1 MIMKFIFIDLVE
13 QAEQAKKVYLLGFD
27 LSIFGQPLN
36 NIYKGTQN
44 YLPANAIG
52 FNPVNWVEQMQATFV
67 EFRNVQFYWV
77 DTKLKEKVQITPEE
91 KSQDLDGPLNHLKSL
106 KAEEQK
112 LREKLSE
119 VQKMK
124 RTLKGKILKEVQG

>member
-1 MIMKFIFIDLVE
+1 MKKLTRSVLNKMIEEERSRID
-13 QAEQAKKVYLLGFD
+13 Q
-27 LSIFGQPLN
+27 
-36 NIYKGTQN
+36 
-44 YLPANAIG
+44 
-52 FNPVNWVEQMQATFV
+52 
-67 EFRNVQFYWV
+67 
-77 DTKLKEKVQITPEE
+77 EKVQITPEE

-106 KAEEQK
+106 KVEEQK

>member
-1 MIMKFIFIDLVE
+1 MKKLTRSVLNKMIEEERSRID
-13 QAEQAKKVYLLGFD
+13 Q
-27 LSIFGQPLN
+27 
-36 NIYKGTQN
+36 
-44 YLPANAIG
+44 
-52 FNPVNWVEQMQATFV
+52 
-67 EFRNVQFYWV
+67 
-77 DTKLKEKVQITPEE
+77 EKVQITSEE